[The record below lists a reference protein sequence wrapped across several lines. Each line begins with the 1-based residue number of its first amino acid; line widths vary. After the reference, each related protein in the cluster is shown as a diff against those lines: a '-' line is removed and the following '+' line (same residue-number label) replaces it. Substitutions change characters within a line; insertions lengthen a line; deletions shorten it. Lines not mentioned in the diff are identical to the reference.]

1 MMDFISVPL
10 VVGIVCAGIYGLFE
24 LFVRKRERLAIIE
37 KIGDKLDASAF
48 DGKLGLPNYMRNFS
62 FSSLKAGCLL
72 AGIGLGLLVGFI
84 INMCMAT
91 NSYYDDGWYR
101 HEVAGTAYGAS
112 VLLFGGIGLIIAFVI
127 ELKLG
132 KNNKCHR
139 LACIDVAC
147 CMQHATSL
155 QVDLPEEFRTME
167 IRLGKVDRTPTYEM
181 RIHCLIGAFI
191 EVP

>member
-48 DGKLGLPNYMRNFS
+48 DGKLGLPHYMRNFS

-72 AGIGLGLLVGFI
+72 VGIGLGLLVGFI

-101 HEVAGTAYGAS
+101 HEVAGTAYGDRKS
-112 VLLFGGIGLIIAFVI
+112 VV
-127 ELKLG
+127 
-132 KNNKCHR
+132 
-139 LACIDVAC
+139 
-147 CMQHATSL
+147 
-155 QVDLPEEFRTME
+155 
-167 IRLGKVDRTPTYEM
+167 
-181 RIHCLIGAFI
+181 
-191 EVP
+191 

>member
-132 KNNKCHR
+132 KNNNR

-147 CMQHATSL
+147 CMQHATSIL

>member
-1 MMDFISVPL
+1 MGNCCV
-10 VVGIVCAGIYGLFE
+10 
-24 LFVRKRERLAIIE
+24 KLANNM

-91 NSYYDDGWYR
+91 NSYYDEGWYR

-132 KNNKCHR
+132 KNNK
-139 LACIDVAC
+139 
-147 CMQHATSL
+147 S
-155 QVDLPEEFRTME
+155 
-167 IRLGKVDRTPTYEM
+167 
-181 RIHCLIGAFI
+181 
-191 EVP
+191 

>member
-72 AGIGLGLLVGFI
+72 VLIGLGLLVGFI
-84 INMCMAT
+84 INMLSCPSLFFSLILIMMM
-91 NSYYDDGWYR
+91 
-101 HEVAGTAYGAS
+101 VGTG
-112 VLLFGGIGLIIAFVI
+112 
-127 ELKLG
+127 
-132 KNNKCHR
+132 
-139 LACIDVAC
+139 
-147 CMQHATSL
+147 
-155 QVDLPEEFRTME
+155 
-167 IRLGKVDRTPTYEM
+167 M
-181 RIHCLIGAFI
+181 R
-191 EVP
+191 